1 MGFLRKIAERMA
13 SFWGVLHRVFPE
25 RQFLIRDHGRV
36 HCFTLGTV
44 HQLGVVGVIAG
55 CVLWALL
62 ATAAYVDKSITL
74 ANRESE
80 IDRQVS
86 ELNGMKGEY
95 QAAFS
100 RLDEFKGTF
109 NRITCEVS
117 DIQDSLLKI
126 AQRNAEPAK
135 RNPNDMPKLN
145 PDAGNGCSPGAL
157 PQNVAGVRPAAA
169 APSGPD
175 TDHIVGSLPAPGSER
190 EALKQ
195 KVDELQEG
203 LEKLKASHG
212 AFLEHSADITASR
225 YGTLAK
231 TLARVGVDAQ
241 SLVDAEAERQM
252 RQPGQSEAYGR
263 GGPFVAA
270 HNPGN
275 NSMLATPVALFND
288 RAARLDNLTLAL
300 KAVPLAE
307 PLQDYE
313 VTSPFGARNDP
324 INSMSGIHEGVDL
337 GAPMGT
343 PVTATGDGRVVFAGW
358 GDRYGN
364 LIEIDHGM
372 GLHTRYAHLSR
383 VLVSVGDRV
392 TRGKPIGLL
401 GETGRTTGPHLH
413 YEVRVDG
420 DPTNPM
426 KFITAGQDVLKNQ

>member
-1 MGFLRKIAERMA
+1 ML
-13 SFWGVLHRVFPE
+13 WQVLHRIFPE

-36 HCFTLGTV
+36 HCFTLGTL
-44 HQLGVVGVIAG
+44 HQLGVVGVIAS

-80 IDRQVS
+80 INRQVS

-109 NRITCEVS
+109 SSITCEIS

-135 RNPNDMPKLN
+135 RNPNDLPKLN
-145 PDAGNGCSPGAL
+145 PQAGSGCNGASRTETVSA
-157 PQNVAGVRPAAA
+157 PQ
-169 APSGPD
+169 APLPD
-175 TDHIVGSLPAPGSER
+175 TDHIVGNLPAPGAEQ
-190 EALKQ
+190 EVLKK

-212 AFLEHSADITASR
+212 AFLEHSADITANR
-225 YGTLAK
+225 YGNLAK

-241 SLVDAEAERQM
+241 SLVEAEAIRQIHQGGKDEM
-252 RQPGQSEAYGR
+252 YGR
-263 GGPFVAA
+263 GGPFIAA
-270 HNPGN
+270 HNPN
-275 NSMLATPVALFND
+275 ASMMATPVALFND
-288 RAARLDNLTLAL
+288 RASRLDNLTLAL

-313 VTSPFGARNDP
+313 ITSPFGARNDP
-324 INSMSGIHEGVDL
+324 INAMSGIHEGVDM

-343 PVTATGDGRVVFAGW
+343 PITATGDGRVVFAGW

-383 VLVSVGDRV
+383 VLVAVGDHV
-392 TRGKPIGLL
+392 VRGKPIGLL
-401 GETGRTTGPHLH
+401 GESGRTTGPHLH

-420 DPTNPM
+420 EPTNPM
-426 KFITAGQDVLKNQ
+426 KFITAGQDVLKSQ

>member
-1 MGFLRKIAERMA
+1 ML
-13 SFWGVLHRVFPE
+13 WQVLHRIFPE

-36 HCFTLGTV
+36 HCFTLGTL
-44 HQLGVVGVIAG
+44 HQLSVVGVIAC

-74 ANRESE
+74 ANRETE

-109 NRITCEVS
+109 SSITCEIS

-135 RNPNDMPKLN
+135 RNPNDLPKLN
-145 PDAGNGCSPGAL
+145 PQAGSGCRSASRTETVSAPQPAL
-157 PQNVAGVRPAAA
+157 
-169 APSGPD
+169 PD
-175 TDHIVGSLPAPGSER
+175 TDHIVGNLPAPGAEQ
-190 EALKQ
+190 EVLKK

-212 AFLEHSADITASR
+212 AFLEHSADITANR
-225 YGTLAK
+225 YGSLAK

-241 SLVDAEAERQM
+241 SLVEAEANRQIHQGGKDEM
-252 RQPGQSEAYGR
+252 YGR
-263 GGPFVAA
+263 GGPFIPARNA
-270 HNPGN
+270 NA
-275 NSMLATPVALFND
+275 SMMATPVALFND
-288 RAARLDNLTLAL
+288 RASRLDNLTLAL

-313 VTSPFGARNDP
+313 ITSPYGARNDP
-324 INSMSGIHEGVDL
+324 INAMSGIHEGVDM

-343 PVTATGDGRVVFAGW
+343 PITATGDGRVIFAGW

-364 LIEIDHGM
+364 LVEIDHGM
-372 GLHTRYAHLSR
+372 GLHTRYAHMSR
-383 VLVSVGDRV
+383 VLVAVGDRV
-392 TRGKPIGLL
+392 PRGKPIGLL
-401 GETGRTTGPHLH
+401 GESGRTTGPHLH

-426 KFITAGQDVLKNQ
+426 KFITAGQDVLKSQ

>member
-1 MGFLRKIAERMA
+1 ML
-13 SFWGVLHRVFPE
+13 WQVLHRIFPE

-36 HCFTLGTV
+36 HCFTLGTL
-44 HQLGVVGVIAG
+44 HQLGVVSVIAS

-86 ELNGMKGEY
+86 ELNGMKGQY

-109 NRITCEVS
+109 SSITCEIS

-135 RNPNDMPKLN
+135 RNPNDLPKLN
-145 PDAGNGCSPGAL
+145 PQAGSGCVSASRTETVSA
-157 PQNVAGVRPAAA
+157 PQQVL
-169 APSGPD
+169 PD
-175 TDHIVGSLPAPGSER
+175 TDHIVGNLPAPGAEQ
-190 EALKQ
+190 EVLKQ

-212 AFLEHSADITASR
+212 AFLEHSADITANR
-225 YGTLAK
+225 YGNLAK

-241 SLVDAEAERQM
+241 SLVEAEANRQIH
-252 RQPGQSEAYGR
+252 QSGKDEMYGR
-263 GGPFVAA
+263 GGPFIAA
-270 HNPGN
+270 HNPN
-275 NSMLATPVALFND
+275 ASMMATPVALFND
-288 RAARLDNLTLAL
+288 RASRLDNLTLAL

-313 VTSPFGARNDP
+313 ITSPFGARNDP
-324 INSMSGIHEGVDL
+324 INSMSGIHEGVDM

-343 PVTATGDGRVVFAGW
+343 PITATGDGRVIFAGW

-383 VLVSVGDRV
+383 VLVAVGDHV
-392 TRGKPIGLL
+392 VRGKPIGLL
-401 GETGRTTGPHLH
+401 GELGRTTGPHLH

-420 DPTNPM
+420 EPTNPM
-426 KFITAGQDVLKNQ
+426 KFITAGQDVLKSQ